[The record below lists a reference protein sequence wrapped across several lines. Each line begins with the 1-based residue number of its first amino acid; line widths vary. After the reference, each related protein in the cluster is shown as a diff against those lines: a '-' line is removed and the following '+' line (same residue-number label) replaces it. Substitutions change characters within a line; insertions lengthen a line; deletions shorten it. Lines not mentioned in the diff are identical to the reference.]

1 MKPTRHLDFLLEM
14 RALAR
19 EARSRQRRCHYPEHL
34 RQEALSFLTAVWRAG
49 GSLED
54 AAEMMSV
61 HRQTLE
67 GWLDR
72 ATQPSSVKVKVS
84 VHLC

>member
-1 MKPTRHLDFLLEM
+1 MKPNRHLDFLLEM

-19 EARSRQRRCHYPEHL
+19 ESRSRRWRCCYPEHL
-34 RQEALSFLTAVWRAG
+34 RKEALSFLSAVWRAG
-49 GSLED
+49 GTLED

-61 HRQTLE
+61 YRQTLE

-72 ATQPSSVKVKVS
+72 ATRPGQVEVNVT
-84 VHLC
+84 VQLH